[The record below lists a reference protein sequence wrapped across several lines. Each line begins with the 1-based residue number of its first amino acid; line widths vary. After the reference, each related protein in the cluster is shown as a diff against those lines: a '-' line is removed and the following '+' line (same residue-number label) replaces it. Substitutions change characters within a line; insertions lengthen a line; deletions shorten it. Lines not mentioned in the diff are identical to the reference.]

1 MKQAIG
7 MTTLEFERLFKEN
20 FERLYY
26 HAYDF
31 VHDEDVAKDVVS
43 DVFVNVW
50 QLRDTIDMNRV
61 LSYLYTSVRNRCIDH
76 LGRNKRLVP
85 LIDEIAGIMDTYE
98 DNQWEEHEHRIRE
111 LRHQLN
117 QLPERA
123 RNVLMMRFYE
133 QKSNQEV
140 AEMLGITIDGVK
152 KIVQRT
158 FAQLRISLDEKMLN
172 FVLLLILVSI
182 D

>member
-1 MKQAIG
+1 
-7 MTTLEFERLFKEN
+7 MTTLEFERLFKAN

-31 VHDEDVAKDVVS
+31 VRDEEVAKDVVS

-50 QLRDTIDMNRV
+50 QRREAVDTDRV
-61 LSYLYTSVRNRCIDH
+61 LSYLYTCVRNRCIDH
-76 LGRNKRLVP
+76 LGRSKRLVP
-85 LIDEIAGIMDTYE
+85 LLDEVAGIMDTYDDE
-98 DNQWEEHEHRIRE
+98 QWEVHESRIRE
-111 LRHQLN
+111 LKHQLN

-140 AEMLGITIDGVK
+140 AHMLGITIDGVK
-152 KIVQRT
+152 KIIQRT
-158 FAQLRISLDEKMLN
+158 FAQLRLSLDEKMLN